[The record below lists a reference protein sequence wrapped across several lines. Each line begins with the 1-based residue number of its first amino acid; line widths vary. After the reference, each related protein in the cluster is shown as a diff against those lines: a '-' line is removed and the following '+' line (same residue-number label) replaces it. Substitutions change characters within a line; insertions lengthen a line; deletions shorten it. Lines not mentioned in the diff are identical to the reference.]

1 MPLTSTPLQV
11 MTRDYAVR
19 EGFVAPVDGCVEE
32 ERKYPYVRITHWY
45 DAEESWMVR
54 NVADTLAGCDFIL
67 IVDETRQAIFRAKS
81 QIKEVE
87 VES

>member
-1 MPLTSTPLQV
+1 MPPTSTTPQV

-19 EGFVAPVDGCVEE
+19 EGFVAPVDGQLDE
-32 ERKYPYVRITHWY
+32 ERKHPYVRITHWY
-45 DAEESWMVR
+45 DADETWMVR

-81 QIKEVE
+81 QIKDTE